1 MPAHRFALD
10 DFETAVEAI
19 QESETVTAISVTAGG
34 AVLIV
39 TESKQRR
46 APGGKETR

>member
-19 QESETVTAISVTAGG
+19 QESETVTAISVTPGG

-39 TESKQRR
+39 TESKRR